1 MSYQD
6 ALCQKCTYYI
16 YSRKEGQLLEVTLCY
31 QMNNE
36 NKPSSIIFIDA
47 IDGYNN
53 GFDVEELKSILRG
66 YGFV

>member
-1 MSYQD
+1 M
-6 ALCQKCTYYI
+6 
-16 YSRKEGQLLEVTLCY
+16 TLCS
-31 QMNNE
+31 QMNIE
-36 NKPSSIIFIDA
+36 NKPSSIIFIDS